1 MGSVTFLV
9 IALAIPI
16 HSIDNNRNRP
26 RNRNGKI
33 VNELLRA
40 IHTI

>member
-16 HSIDNNRNRP
+16 YSIDNNLNVIITLSMKVMF
-26 RNRNGKI
+26 NST
-33 VNELLRA
+33 L
-40 IHTI
+40 